1 MNGLGRHKSLLLS
14 RQTLTARLRARAV
27 EMDSCAGELWLGHLL
42 ANDLGA
48 SHINSVPLSVPFYTM
63 RITMVATSRGHGE
76 DQGHKGLVQ
85 YQ

>member
-1 MNGLGRHKSLLLS
+1 MGLGGIKVSS
-14 RQTLTARLRARAV
+14 SQDEPCTARLRARAV

-48 SHINSVPLSVPFYTM
+48 SHINSVPLSDPFYTM